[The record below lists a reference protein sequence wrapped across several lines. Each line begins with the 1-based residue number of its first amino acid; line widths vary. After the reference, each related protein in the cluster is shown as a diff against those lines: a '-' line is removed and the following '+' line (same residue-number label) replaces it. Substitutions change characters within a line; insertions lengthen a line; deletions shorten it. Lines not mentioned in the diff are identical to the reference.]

1 MSVTWDPTQY
11 HRYGDLRLRPALD
24 LFARISVDSPVLVHD
39 IGTGGG
45 EIARLATVRW
55 PSAQVVGSDS
65 SIEMLE
71 QARVEPS
78 AVEWQRLDIA
88 EWQPAAEHDVIYSN
102 AVLHWLPDHGE
113 LFPRLVGGL
122 RDGGQLAVQMPM
134 SWWQPSHQSIRASL
148 RELGTAEG
156 DALADS
162 MEEPNVNQPSFY
174 WDAIR
179 PARLSARHLG
189 DHIPP
194 GPDRRGA
201 SIRLGQREHPAARIC
216 RASCQPTRSIL
227 GYLPREA
234 TFRLSAATRRN
245 HAVSLPSPI
254 HRCHQ
259 MIFNIAPNVT
269 AGSVR
274 DAARLLLPTRRLVS
288 RRRVRRLA
296 TARSHEERDQF
307 LHRWSAELVRALD
320 LDIAATGLNHVGA
333 GPYVVVAL
341 HEGLV
346 DVPIL
351 INTLSLPLT
360 FVARASLDR
369 ELPVPGL
376 LDASGQIVINPEA
389 PSSLRAMLRGAAQV
403 AAQGRSIATFPQ
415 GSVLGIETT
424 FQPGPRIVA
433 QHLELPVLPIAMWG
447 SARAW
452 DHPFSS
458 RVTRGVKVRVDVLEP
473 RMVSSPREYRALE
486 QELKAVALAD
496 SEVVPRHYVPSR
508 DGFWDGFNFDIDAD
522 FPEVAAEVTH
532 HRGALVTG

>member
-11 HRYGDLRLRPALD
+11 HRYSDLRLRPALD

-179 PARLSARHLG
+179 LHVSALDIWETTYHQVLTGEGPVFDWVSGSILRPVFARLPAEQLDRFSA
-189 DHIPP
+189 
-194 GPDRRGA
+194 
-201 SIRLGQREHPAARIC
+201 IC
-216 RASCQPTRSIL
+216 REKLLSDYPQRPDGTTL
-227 GYLPREA
+227 FP
-234 TFRLSAATRRN
+234 FHRL
-245 HAVSLPSPI
+245 
-254 HRCHQ
+254 
-259 MIFNIAPNVT
+259 F
-269 AGSVR
+269 
-274 DAARLLLPTRRLVS
+274 
-288 RRRVRRLA
+288 
-296 TARSHEERDQF
+296 
-307 LHRWSAELVRALD
+307 
-320 LDIAATGLNHVGA
+320 
-333 GPYVVVAL
+333 
-341 HEGLV
+341 
-346 DVPIL
+346 
-351 INTLSLPLT
+351 
-360 FVARASLDR
+360 
-369 ELPVPGL
+369 
-376 LDASGQIVINPEA
+376 
-389 PSSLRAMLRGAAQV
+389 
-403 AAQGRSIATFPQ
+403 
-415 GSVLGIETT
+415 
-424 FQPGPRIVA
+424 IVA
-433 QHLELPVLPIAMWG
+433 
-447 SARAW
+447 
-452 DHPFSS
+452 
-458 RVTRGVKVRVDVLEP
+458 TK
-473 RMVSSPREYRALE
+473 
-486 QELKAVALAD
+486 
-496 SEVVPRHYVPSR
+496 
-508 DGFWDGFNFDIDAD
+508 
-522 FPEVAAEVTH
+522 
-532 HRGALVTG
+532 